1 MDCDGYFMPS
11 QRPSLRWRPER
22 VSGMPVDLEK
32 RCFALVMPSARFH
45 ENVSPGPNF
54 MSEPY
59 SLA

>member
-1 MDCDGYFMPS
+1 
-11 QRPSLRWRPER
+11 
-22 VSGMPVDLEK
+22 MPVDLEK
-32 RCFALVMPSARFH
+32 RCFALVMPNARFH

>member
-1 MDCDGYFMPS
+1 MPS

-22 VSGMPVDLEK
+22 VSGMPVARET
-32 RCFALVMPSARFH
+32 RCFARVTPSARFQ
-45 ENVSPGPNF
+45 ENVRPGPNF